1 MTLKE
6 KITEIFNKHNLD
18 YDFDILPR
26 LKNVGFLAQA

>member
-18 YDFDILPR
+18 YDCDYDYVFQL
-26 LKNVGFLAQA
+26 N